1 MNQNQIENNNNTI
14 GYDNSQNSIF
24 PMNNNNMQ
32 LNNNQNN
39 FNNGSINLQNGL
51 GNIGNNNSVLEG
63 NNQVLFEN
71 NTINSVGNTS
81 VGLANVDNNLSNNQ
95 DNDVQYSG
103 GQINNLDVVNNEN
116 SDSKKNSKKKKK
128 EKKEKTKEEK
138 IKTEFGKNT
147 ETAKTV
153 KMIRF
158 QYKVKDQDGKIIDSY
173 FDAESQMDVQSF
185 LLNKG
190 YEVISIKEDKLSTK
204 LGLASISISK
214 KMNSKDLNFFLTQLS
229 TYVKSGIPLVDSM
242 EILSRQSKNK
252 SVQMLY
258 RKIVF
263 ELNKGTPF
271 SVCLEK
277 QGNVFP
283 KMLVNMIK
291 TSEMT
296 GDLTGVLDDMAAY
309 YKQQDS
315 NRKQIISAMTY
326 PSVLMIF
333 ALCVLTFVI
342 TYVVPSFTSMY
353 SSVGSTLPTI
363 TIIIMNISDFV
374 IANWYIILA
383 VVVVVAI
390 IIRLLYKSSK
400 KVKYLL
406 QSFVMHIPVVSDIIK
421 YNQLVT
427 FTGTF
432 ATLIKHD
439 VFITDSMDILSKIT
453 DNEIY
458 KKIIDDSITNLSKGN
473 GVSVAFKG
481 HWAFPATAY
490 EMLVTGERTGKLGE
504 MMQHVTEYY
513 QEEQTN
519 LISRLKSLIE
529 PLMIVVLAILVG
541 VILLA
546 VVVPMFDIYSKI
558 I

>member
-1 MNQNQIENNNNTI
+1 MNPNQIDQNNNINTQI
-14 GYDNSQNSIF
+14 NNINPQVNNQQINNINSQISNIN
-24 PMNNNNMQ
+24 PQINNNI
-32 LNNNQNN
+32 LNTEPNNINTPNAINN
-39 FNNGSINLQNGL
+39 
-51 GNIGNNNSVLEG
+51 V
-63 NNQVLFEN
+63 
-71 NTINSVGNTS
+71 
-81 VGLANVDNNLSNNQ
+81 VDNNNIISNGVNSNQINELNNTLGTTNVSLNNQ
-95 DNDVQYSG
+95 TSIDD
-103 GQINNLDVVNNEN
+103 
-116 SDSKKNSKKKKK
+116 KKNKKGKHKHNKKDKNKESKN
-128 EKKEKTKEEK
+128 EEK
-138 IKTEFGKNT
+138 PKIQTEFGKT
-147 ETAKTV
+147 AEKAKTV
-153 KMIRF
+153 KMTRF
-158 QYKVKDQDGKIIDSY
+158 QYKVKDQDGKTIESY
-173 FDAESQMDVQSF
+173 FDAESQLDVQSF

-190 YEVISIKEDKLSTK
+190 YEIISIKEDKFSTS
-204 LGLASISISK
+204 LGLASIASSR

-242 EILSRQSKNK
+242 EILSRQTKSK

-263 ELNKGTPF
+263 ELNKGTSF
-271 SVCLEK
+271 STCLEK
-277 QGNVFP
+277 QGKVFP
-283 KMLVNMIK
+283 KMLINMVK

-315 NRKQIISAMTY
+315 NRKQIINAMTY
-326 PSVLMIF
+326 PSVLLVF
-333 ALCVLTFVI
+333 AVAVLTFVI

-353 SSVGSTLPTI
+353 TDAGASLPAI
-363 TIIIMNISDFV
+363 TQAIMAISDFV
-374 IANWYIILA
+374 IANWYLILLIIVVIVIILS
-383 VVVVVAI
+383 
-390 IIRLLYKSSK
+390 LFYKSSK
-400 KVKYLL
+400 SAKYGM
-406 QSFVMHIPVVSDIIK
+406 QAFVMHIPVVSDIIK

-439 VFITDSMDILSKIT
+439 VFITDSMDILSRIT

-458 KKIIDDSITNLSKGN
+458 KKIIDDAITNLSKGN

-481 HWAFPATAY
+481 HWAFPSTAY

-513 QEEQTN
+513 QEEQTS
-519 LISRLKSLIE
+519 LITRLKSLIE
-529 PLMIVVLAILVG
+529 PLMIVMLAVLVG
-541 VILLA
+541 IILLA

>member
-1 MNQNQIENNNNTI
+1 MNQNQINQNMENINNTSIGNNNL
-14 GYDNSQNSIF
+14 Q
-24 PMNNNNMQ
+24 NNMYAS
-32 LNNNQNN
+32 NNN
-39 FNNGSINLQNGL
+39 FNNVNMNYNSVNENNQTIQSN
-51 GNIGNNNSVLEG
+51 NIEMNNNI
-63 NNQVLFEN
+63 
-71 NTINSVGNTS
+71 NTM
-81 VGLANVDNNLSNNQ
+81 D
-95 DNDVQYSG
+95 
-103 GQINNLDVVNNEN
+103 INNSLDN
-116 SDSKKNSKKKKK
+116 KK
-128 EKKEKTKEEK
+128 EKKRKNKKEEK
-138 IKTEFGKNT
+138 KNNNNIQTEFGKTT
-147 ETAKTV
+147 EKGKTV
-153 KMIRF
+153 KIIRF
-158 QYKVKDQDGKIIDSY
+158 QYKVKDKEGKIIESY
-173 FDAESQMDVQSF
+173 FDAENKLDVESF

-190 YEVISIKEDKLSTK
+190 YEIISIKEDKLSTS
-204 LGLASISISK
+204 LGLASLSISK

-242 EILSRQSKNK
+242 EILSRQTKSK

-271 SVCLEK
+271 SACLEK

-283 KMLVNMIK
+283 KMLINMIK

-296 GDLTGVLDDMAAY
+296 GDLTGVLDDMAIY

-333 ALCVLTFVI
+333 AVSVLTFVI

-353 SSVGSTLPTI
+353 SSVGSTLPTV
-363 TIIIMNISDFV
+363 TVVIMNISNFV
-374 IANWYIILA
+374 IANWPIILITVIA
-383 VVVVVAI
+383 IAI
-390 IIRLLYKSSK
+390 ILRLLYKLSK
-400 KVKYLL
+400 TAKYGM
-406 QSFVMHIPVVSDIIK
+406 QFFIMHIPIVSDIIK

-458 KKIIDDSITNLSKGN
+458 KKIIEDSITNLSKGN
-473 GVSVAFKG
+473 GVSIAFKG
-481 HWAFPATAY
+481 HWAFPTTAY

-529 PLMIVVLAILVG
+529 PLMIVALAVLVG